1 MRMDS
6 LVKEEVRKVFKR
18 EMFQENKAYKL
29 VNTENGRELFVGILI
44 LCLPDRIK
52 FVVPSNSYIATQ
64 YSSLVEKHIDNSL
77 TIVAFGPGYF
87 RDKYTLELLG

>member
-29 VNTENGRELFVGILI
+29 VNT
-44 LCLPDRIK
+44 
-52 FVVPSNSYIATQ
+52 
-64 YSSLVEKHIDNSL
+64 
-77 TIVAFGPGYF
+77 
-87 RDKYTLELLG
+87 